1 MRYLRVISLILPLVL
16 LAALAVR
23 PPAVLA
29 GFTSTPTSSAVTP
42 GPTTTPGPG
51 IPPTFPSLEF
61 NKSVG
66 PAVANVGDLVT
77 YSIVVRNPSYVE
89 AANVTILDVLAPELT
104 FVSATT
110 TQGTFNVL
118 RQDVFFTIG
127 TINPQVT
134 VTLTITARLNSLAKP
149 PAAINN
155 TAVLST
161 NGVPLTSSNMATLQ
175 TVPGVLPETGQVPAP
190 SLGLTLLALSLM
202 FLPLA
207 GWLWAKRRTSW

>member
-1 MRYLRVISLILPLVL
+1 MRQLRVLSLILPLVL

-29 GFTSTPTSSAVTP
+29 GFTSTPTVPPVVSTP
-42 GPTTTPGPG
+42 NPG

-61 NKSVG
+61 TKSVS
-66 PAVANVGDLVT
+66 PAVANIGDLVT
-77 YSIVVRNPSYVE
+77 YTIIVRNPSFVD
-89 AANVTILDVLAPELT
+89 APNVTILDVLAPELT

-110 TQGTFNVL
+110 TQGTFSVL

-134 VTLTITARLNSLAKP
+134 VTLTLTARLNSLVNP
-149 PAAINN
+149 PAVINN

-175 TVPGVLPETGQVPAP
+175 TVPGTLPETGQTPPP
-190 SLGLTLLALSLM
+190 SLTITLLAVGMML
-202 FLPLA
+202 LPLA
-207 GWLWAKRRTSW
+207 GVLWAKRRMSR

>member
-1 MRYLRVISLILPLVL
+1 MRHLRVLSLILPLVL
-16 LAALAVR
+16 LTALAVR

-29 GFTSTPTSSAVTP
+29 GFTSTPTVPPVVSTP
-42 GPTTTPGPG
+42 NPG

-61 NKSVG
+61 TKSVS
-66 PAVANVGDLVT
+66 PAVANIGDSVT
-77 YSIVVRNPSYVE
+77 YTIIVRNPSFVE
-89 AANVTILDVLAPELT
+89 APNVTILDVLVPELT

-110 TQGTFNVL
+110 TQGTFSVL

-134 VTLTITARLNSLAKP
+134 VTLTITARLNSLVNP
-149 PAAINN
+149 PAVINN

-175 TVPGVLPETGQVPAP
+175 TVPGVLPETGQTPMP
-190 SLGLTLLALSLM
+190 SLALTLLAVGLM

-207 GWLWAKRRTSW
+207 GMLWAKRRMSR